1 VRLRFHGTQ
10 PEIATTLAA
19 LAGVL
24 DLCAC
29 GHEVPLNLRSD
40 ARYINEP
47 TACSALR
54 LGLHQ
59 SRQQGGNR
67 VTAEE
72 TVKIRGLLI
81 ANSTAARTT
90 AATEAVQ
97 RCSAERAASDPAKL
111 GRAVRIVRAAITAG
125 HLAAV
130 DLLPSDDRHEFA
142 AGAR

>member
-1 VRLRFHGTQ
+1 LAEARLRSHGTQ
-10 PEIATTLAA
+10 PEIATTRAA

-29 GHEVPLNLRSD
+29 GHEVPLYLRSD

-67 VTAEE
+67 VTAED
-72 TVKIRGLLI
+72 TVKIRGLLTT
-81 ANSTAARTT
+81 NPSAARTT
-90 AATEAVQ
+90 
-97 RCSAERAASDPAKL
+97 AASDPAKL
-111 GRAVRIVRAAITAG
+111 GRAERIVRAAITTG

-130 DLLPSDDRHEFA
+130 DLQPSDDRHEFA